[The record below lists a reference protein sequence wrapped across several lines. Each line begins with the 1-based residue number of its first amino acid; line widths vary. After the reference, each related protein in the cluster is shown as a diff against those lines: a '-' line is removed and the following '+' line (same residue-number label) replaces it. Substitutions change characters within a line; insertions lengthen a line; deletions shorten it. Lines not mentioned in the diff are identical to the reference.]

1 MNRKT
6 LISRL
11 VNTILYVIGPLI
23 GVLLGIFSTMIF
35 FSGLSIGAN
44 SIKGEIIEGLFRV
57 FIVALGMFLFAIG
70 ITLPTNNTRKLI
82 PKNLL
87 NSPRLRLFTGMVLGG
102 MGFGMVYICVIMN

>member
-1 MNRKT
+1 MNRRT

-11 VNTILYVIGPLI
+11 VNTILYIVGPLT
-23 GVLLGIFSTMIF
+23 GLLLGISSTMIL

-44 SIKGEIIEGLFRV
+44 GIQGEIIEGLIRV
-57 FIVALGMFLFAIG
+57 FSVALGMFLFAIG
-70 ITLPTNNTRKLI
+70 ITLPASSTRKLI
-82 PKNLL
+82 PKNLI